1 MKVRS
6 GFVSNSSSSSFIIIG
21 VGNTPSKFDYVE
33 LKGKMK
39 LNIIEAMDLKIEN
52 DAEIFLTE
60 YVSDGYDEDYP
71 IESNK
76 VIEYDNGGHTG
87 PYDEDNYICL
97 NDDYDNV
104 WIKRE
109 HYSAEGKADKISEM
123 IRRELDD
130 SLLTIIKEGETL
142 FVYDEVS
149 QEKWEI

>member
-39 LNIIEAMDLKIEN
+39 QNVIKAMNLKIEN
-52 DAEIFLTE
+52 NAEIFLTE
-60 YVSDGYDEDYP
+60 YVSDCIDEDYP

-76 VIEYDNGGHTG
+76 IIEYDNGGHGG
-87 PYDEDNYICL
+87 PYDEDDYVCL
-97 NDDYDNV
+97 DDMFDNV
-104 WIKRE
+104 WLKKE
-109 HYSAEGKADKISEM
+109 HYSGEGKADKISEM

-130 SLLTIIKEGETL
+130 SLLTIIKEDNVL
-142 FVYDEVS
+142 YLYDEIS
-149 QEKWEI
+149 KEKWEI